1 MRKDEHMF
9 GSVVELGQV
18 EEALD
23 QLVVADLSVSTARDA
38 ARLLRRLESVA
49 RRVRSVQIDVQ
60 QEVDQS
66 GVYSSDGHS
75 SAKVMVRHAARLSP
89 AAAANRDRGACM
101 ARGLPLVDDALRQG
115 VLGIDYFDL
124 LGRVWSN
131 PRVRIHM
138 ADAREWFL
146 RVAARLSFSDFEIE
160 VRTWE
165 RLADEDGPE
174 PKKARDHERQDV
186 SLRQDPV
193 ELGWE
198 LGGGFGAM
206 QGDQIGENLGHY
218 ADAERLADWEK
229 ATAERGEAATADDLP
244 RTERQRRADALGPI
258 CQDAAANSGS
268 ACPEIINNI
277 VWDAATIDEMARRFS
292 GEAPSPLDPTTS
304 VRRTLNGTPL
314 DPTEAFANALV
325 TKMRRIVVDAA
336 GVVID
341 MGRARFFT
349 GGARLAAQLSSYHCP
364 WPGCTVP
371 TTKCEVD
378 HAIDH
383 AKGGRTNPG
392 NGGPFCGKHSRWKQ
406 KGFAVWRDPVGV
418 WHTYRPDGSEV

>member
-1 MRKDEHMF
+1 MF
-9 GSVVELGQV
+9 GSVMELGQV

-49 RRVRSVQIDVQ
+49 RRVRSVQMDVQ

-66 GVYSSDGHS
+66 GVYASDGHP
-75 SAKVMVRHAARLSP
+75 SAKVMVCHNARLSP
-89 AAAANRDRGACM
+89 AAAANRDRGARM
-101 ARGLPLVDDALRQG
+101 ARGLPLVDDALRRG

-138 ADAREWFL
+138 ADAQEWFL

-174 PKKARDHERQDV
+174 PKKARDHEQRDV

-206 QGDQIGENLGHY
+206 QGDQVDEILGHY

-229 ATAERGEAATADDLP
+229 AKAERGEAATAADLP
-244 RTERQRRADALGPI
+244 RTEQQRRADALWQI
-258 CQDAAANSGS
+258 CQDAAANPGS

-277 VWDAATIDEMARRFS
+277 VWDAATIEEMARRFS
-292 GEAPSPLDPTTS
+292 GESPSPIDPTTS
-304 VRRTLNGTPL
+304 VCRSLNGTPL

-325 TKMRRIVVDAA
+325 TKMRRVVVDAA

-349 GGARLAAQLSSYHCP
+349 GGARLAAQMSSYHCP

-378 HAIDH
+378 HTLDH

-392 NGGPFCGKHSRWKQ
+392 NGGPFCGKHNRWKQ
-406 KGFAVWRDPVGV
+406 KGFALWRDPVGV
-418 WHTYRPDGSEV
+418 WHTYRPDGSEI